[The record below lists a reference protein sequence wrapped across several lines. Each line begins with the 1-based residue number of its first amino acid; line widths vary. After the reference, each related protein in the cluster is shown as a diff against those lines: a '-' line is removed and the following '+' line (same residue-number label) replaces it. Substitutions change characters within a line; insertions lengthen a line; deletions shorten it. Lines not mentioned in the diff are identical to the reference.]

1 MSERR
6 LDPRTDPTYSLR
18 NLLRVRAA
26 RHDLALVVVSTTDG
40 LVMASSR
47 DGAPEAG
54 GRRAVERAAAHASDA
69 ARTQPR
75 VEARWT
81 DSAPWQRLR
90 ARRVDAAGRAVL
102 VSVVGA
108 PPPAGDVADPV
119 DDLAARVAS
128 ILSERALQVA

>member
-26 RHDLALVVVSTTDG
+26 RHDLALVVVSTADG
-40 LVMASSR
+40 FVMASSH
-47 DGAPEAG
+47 DGAPEST
-54 GRRAVERAAAHASDA
+54 GRRAAERAAAHASDA
-69 ARTQPR
+69 ARKEPR
-75 VEARWT
+75 VETRWT
-81 DSAPWQRLR
+81 DSAPWQRLH

-108 PPPAGDVADPV
+108 PNPTGGVADPV

-128 ILSERALQVA
+128 ILSERVCQAA